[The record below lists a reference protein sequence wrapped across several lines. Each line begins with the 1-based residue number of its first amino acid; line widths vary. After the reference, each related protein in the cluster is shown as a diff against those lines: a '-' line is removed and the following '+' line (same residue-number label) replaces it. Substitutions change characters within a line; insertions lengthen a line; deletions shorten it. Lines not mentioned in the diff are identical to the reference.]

1 MFDLQDEECRPAR
14 VLRRVW
20 DNLEAAEG
28 AGDRKAAYFKRN
40 LRVIAAG
47 GDGTVAWILG
57 TIRQVRVQYMSDAS
71 AVCIRMRS
79 SQAWRRRN
87 KRVIVRHA

>member
-14 VLRRVW
+14 VLRRFW

-57 TIRQVRVQYMSDAS
+57 TIRQARAKQSCRSQLVWLRTES
-71 AVCIRMRS
+71 AF
-79 SQAWRRRN
+79 AGDLAN
-87 KRVIVRHA
+87 